1 MSKPEVFVTRKLPQ
15 KALTMIEKECSMEIN
30 PHDRAMTRGELK
42 EAIQGIDGLLCLLT
56 DEIDE
61 ELLDLNPD
69 LKVIANYAVGYDNID
84 VEACTQK
91 GIPVSNTPG
100 VLDDTTADLAWTLLM
115 CTARRVIEADK
126 FIRAGKYEGWG
137 PMMFLGGDIYNKTLG
152 IIGLGRI
159 GTGVARRARK
169 GFGMDVNYYDANRK
183 KEAEKELGIN
193 YLELN
198 ELLKTSDFISIHV
211 PLTSATEKMIGEKE
225 FKMMKETAY
234 LVNTARGAVIDEK
247 ALLQA
252 LRDGEIAGA
261 GLDVYEDEPKLT
273 PGLAGQDNV
282 VLLPHIGSASIET
295 RTKMATMAADNLL
308 AGLKGEKMPNII
320 NPEAGG

>member
-56 DEIDE
+56 DDIDE

-198 ELLKTSDFISIHV
+198 DLLQTSDFISVHV

-225 FKMMKETAY
+225 FKIMKESAY